1 MISTDNIIQE
11 LPGSMESAAV
21 TTAEVSTYVET
32 AAPTP
37 DNVPVSLVQTLP
49 ASNPTPRNA
58 VEDFVAGLESIWNS
72 AGPILETL
80 GVIDPRNPNTAP
92 VKSPAQIA
100 AENEAVR
107 SKQLLALFGVGVVVY
122 LLTR

>member
-100 AENEAVR
+100 AENEAAR
-107 SKQLLALFGVGVVVY
+107 SKQLLALVGVGVVVY